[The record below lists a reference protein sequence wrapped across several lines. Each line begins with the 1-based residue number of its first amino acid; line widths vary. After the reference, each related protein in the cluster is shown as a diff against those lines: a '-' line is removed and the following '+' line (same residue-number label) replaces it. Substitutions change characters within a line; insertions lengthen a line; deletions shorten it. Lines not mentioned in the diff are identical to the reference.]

1 MATIAIRHVLK
12 HKRALAGERPF
23 LAVLDGGFDGKNVH
37 AVDFEPGDILTTLVV
52 VSQGGGAV
60 GGRAHAVF
68 VV

>member
-12 HKRALAGERPF
+12 HKRSFAGEGPF
-23 LAVLDGGFDGKNVH
+23 LAVLDGSFDGKHVH

-60 GGRAHAVF
+60 GGCAHAVF